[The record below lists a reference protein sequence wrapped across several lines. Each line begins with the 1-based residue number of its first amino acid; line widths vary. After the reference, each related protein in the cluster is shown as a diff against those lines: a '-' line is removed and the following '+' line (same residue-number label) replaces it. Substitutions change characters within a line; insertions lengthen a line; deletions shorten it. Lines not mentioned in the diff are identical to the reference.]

1 MIETKILQVYNRSGM
16 SRIDFAN
23 KLNISNA
30 VLSHITSGRN
40 KASLDL
46 VINILTHFPE
56 ISTDWLLLDK
66 GEMLRPELE
75 QGSEKL
81 KTSLLSH
88 IQGIRQAGHSTLE
101 RLEKL
106 EKEINGLK

>member
-1 MIETKILQVYNRSGM
+1 MIETKILQMYERSGM
-16 SRIDFAN
+16 SRMDFAN
-23 KLNISNA
+23 KLQISNA

-46 VINILTHFPE
+46 VINILAHFPE

-66 GEMLRPELE
+66 GEMLRPDLE

-81 KTSLLSH
+81 KTSLLSQ
-88 IQGIRQAGHSTLE
+88 IQGIKQSGRSTVE
-101 RLEKL
+101 KLEKL
-106 EKEINGLK
+106 EKDIMDLK